1 MTSPQDGGGTRAY
14 HVVHSTRYKYS
25 EPVSA
30 SLHAAV
36 LVMRETPC
44 QTVRYSRIQVDPE
57 PLSLTTSSDYFG
69 NNLTRFTIET
79 PASYLRVSSESEVAL
94 RIPRAPDLGASI
106 PLGALEAELRGSRLR
121 EDLDALEF
129 VFDSRYVRR
138 SEELGGYAREGF
150 SDEPGVLAGVAALMH
165 RIHREFSYDPTVTEV
180 STPVEEVLARKE
192 GVCQDFAHV
201 MIACL
206 RSIRVPARYVSGY
219 LVPLPGVIGS
229 QASHA
234 WVSAYAPGVGWVDF
248 DPTNDV
254 IPSGGHLTVGWGRD
268 YGDVSPLRGVV
279 LGGGE
284 HSIRV
289 SVDVEEVPVPGRLGG
304 RTR

>member
-1 MTSPQDGGGTRAY
+1 MTSPQDGGARAY
-14 HVVHSTRYKYS
+14 HVVHSTRYTYS
-25 EPVSA
+25 EPVAA
-30 SLHAAV
+30 SLHSAV

-57 PLSLTTSSDYFG
+57 PLSLTTSLDYFG
-69 NNLTRFTIET
+69 NNVTRFTIET
-79 PASYLRVSSESEVAL
+79 PASYLRVTSENEVAL
-94 RIPRAPDLGASI
+94 RIPRAPDLEASV
-106 PLGALEAELRGSRLR
+106 PLGAVGRQLHGSRRR

-138 SEELGGYAREGF
+138 SDELGAYARKGF
-150 SDEPGVLAGVAALMH
+150 SAEAGLLAGVAALMH
-165 RIHREFSYDPTVTEV
+165 RIHREFRYDPAVTEV
-180 STPVEEVLARKE
+180 STPVEEVLARRE

-219 LVPLPGVIGS
+219 LVPLPGVVGS

-254 IPSGGHLTVGWGRD
+254 IPAGGHLTVGWGRD

-289 SVDVEEVPVPGRLGG
+289 SVEVEEMPVAGQPEG
-304 RTR
+304 